1 MITEDYVSFETAK
14 LLKEKGFNEKCRYIW
29 ELHKANTVGDTD
41 GISKVCSQIFMEG
54 ESSVDNSDIERVIE
68 YNGWS
73 KYLYEAYLCPTL
85 QVVRKWFLKKYNIF
99 ISILFL
105 EEYNG
110 FGYLIENTLKKEYIA
125 TSEDSSYKEPEEAA
139 EVAIK
144 YCLVNLI

>member
-14 LLKEKGFNEKCRYIW
+14 LLKEKGFNEKCRYVW
-29 ELHKANTVGDTD
+29 ELHKANIVGDTD

-73 KYLYEAYLCPTL
+73 KSLYEAYLCPTL

-99 ISILFL
+99 ISVLFL

-110 FGYLIENTLKKEYIA
+110 FGYLIENTLKKKYIA

>member
-1 MITEDYVSFETAK
+1 MIAEDYVSFETAK
-14 LLKEKGFNEKCRYIW
+14 LLKEKGFNEKCRYVW
-29 ELHKANTVGDTD
+29 ELHKANVVGDTD

-99 ISILFL
+99 ICVLFL
-105 EEYNG
+105 EESNG
-110 FGYLIENTLKKEYIA
+110 FGYTIENTLKKKYIA
-125 TSEDSSYKEPEEAA
+125 TSKNSLYTEPEEAIEA
-139 EVAIK
+139 AIK